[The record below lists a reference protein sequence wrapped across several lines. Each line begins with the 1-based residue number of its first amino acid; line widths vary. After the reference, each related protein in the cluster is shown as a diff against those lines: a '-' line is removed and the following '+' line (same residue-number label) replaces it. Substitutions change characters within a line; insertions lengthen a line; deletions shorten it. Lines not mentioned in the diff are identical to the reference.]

1 MRYYCVSSAYKAG
14 GCVDR
19 KIYPIYSKDKP
30 KDAETEDELNF
41 RVWRYFDTKE
51 EANKY
56 CEMTLR

>member
-1 MRYYCVSSAYKAG
+1 MYYCVSSAYKAG

-19 KIYPIYSKDKP
+19 KIYPIHSKDKP